1 MENLTKEKSMIT
13 LPMEKFKHLQITKD
27 AIEQLKGLV
36 ELLNKRKKLIL
47 AEEENLTPYEQNER
61 KISMVKTDIELAKL
75 HSTIIQ
81 KEMYF
86 KDFVTNATNV
96 LQEMD
101 KRWAEIMDKA
111 DKKSAKDEVLL
122 KLLEEGKTKD
132 FDNNLEEKIAFYIK
146 VKNIVYPKGEPTL
159 KKV

>member
-47 AEEENLTPYEQNER
+47 ADEENLTPYEQNER